1 MIDIIRGF
9 GLVYE
14 GQAASW
20 GRHILW
26 DFTISH
32 IRTIASLRSPGRQC
46 DDRADPNTSPPA
58 KRWCS
63 AAQKRGLSTNAGNKH
78 LEQNLASDYVLQVLP

>member
-1 MIDIIRGF
+1 MIDMIRGF

-32 IRTIASLRSPGRQC
+32 IRTIASGIQHPELTGMLLYGFATPLPGLKQSDDSSANRQH
-46 DDRADPNTSPPA
+46 
-58 KRWCS
+58 
-63 AAQKRGLSTNAGNKH
+63 GN
-78 LEQNLASDYVLQVLP
+78 ESG